1 MVQMKYLLM
10 NFLTSLFNTIQES
23 ERIPEEVR
31 SAMVRSF
38 KNKGDVQ
45 CCSKTDERTV
55 ETRLTHEV
63 F

>member
-1 MVQMKYLLM
+1 MKYLLM

-23 ERIPEEVR
+23 ERIPEGLR
-31 SAMVRSF
+31 SAMVPRT
-38 KNKGDVQ
+38 KVM
-45 CCSKTDERTV
+45 CSKTDERTV